1 MKQKQLLRTFLAAV
15 CLLVGQSVW
24 ADRVYFNDFSTGN
37 GTTAPEGLTIH
48 GDGSFVDDADANFGK
63 VFQNGGGAQRTHY
76 LQLPNDVLSHSSTS
90 KKMTIGFWVNA
101 KNAGESNSYMWAPI
115 FTAYAAAP
123 SNNTNTSPMFACQYR
138 GVLQVNNSGWCDYVD
153 QQNVKGSNT
162 LYHGN
167 TDWLADDG
175 WHYYTAVFDGENAYV
190 YFDGVLKNQWLATT
204 DYNDGTSDITNTTQ
218 DGLFTAGSDLTYVCL
233 GGNQVWNFG
242 DNDAAFMFDD
252 FAVYDE
258 ALAPSQIAKVIADKK
273 GLTEET
279 YDFAAANTT
288 SSSSECTYGAIVKIN
303 SYDCSI
309 LSSGKLEMNDRFA
322 GRVANGSKWYIYR
335 NSGGIGTSTD
345 RTFGILNLAEG
356 DYVSITFTGS
366 APTFIGNS
374 NISGKASGTAV
385 VSGDVYKMSASG
397 NLELNVPKS
406 ANNSNTYIKS
416 ISIFTSKPVL
426 SKPTITF
433 SGMVESAGVYNPKYT
448 FSSTDD
454 DVTYYDGDGNDISNG
469 YTFTTAGT
477 LTYYAGK
484 AGRTNSAKQTYTVT
498 SNQVGMILTNSIDV
512 RNLYGVSADYN
523 NNEWPAGLDY
533 TLIPNVTFNPVN
545 NTQGCTYRTKHNSTE
560 YNTLY
565 ARNKAFTAT
574 CSNLSEDE
582 MVIFA
587 DYTGKIYTPCTS
599 TSNSISVSKD
609 GSIKYYNL
617 YTQPTLTQ
625 SITVSDA
632 EWKTLVSQYSLDFT
646 SVEGLKA
653 YIVTGGVGGVL
664 TKTQVKKVPAGTALL
679 LNGSAT
685 TYDVPVIAKSAAT
698 DNVTGNK
705 LVGVVTN
712 KEIAAE
718 TGYVLLKENNVL
730 GFYKNSNA
738 FTLGANTAY
747 LPVSFDQNGAARAS
761 YLLFDDMTGI
771 SQVAGGKV
779 KTNGVIY
786 NLNGQRVTNPTKG
799 IYIIDGVKVAIE

>member
-1 MKQKQLLRTFLAAV
+1 MGASA
-15 CLLVGQSVW
+15 W

-48 GDGSFVDDADANFGK
+48 GEGSFVDDADANFGK

-76 LQLPNDVLSHSSTS
+76 LQLPSDVLAHSSTS

-204 DYNDGTSDITNTTQ
+204 DYNDGNSDITNTTQ

-258 ALAPSQIAKVIADKK
+258 ALTPAQILQIIANKN
-273 GLTEET
+273 GLTLET
-279 YDFAAANTT
+279 YDFQAANPN
-288 SSSSECTYGAIVKIN
+288 SSTGSTNGGAVTVDGSSLQ
-303 SYDCSI
+303 I
-309 LSSGKLEMNDRFA
+309 LKNTAMELKDRFA
-322 GRVANGSKWYIYR
+322 GGMKGGNVSTWNILR
-335 NSGGIGTSTD
+335 NSGGLQDASGNASKELAV
-345 RTFGILNLAEG
+345 LNLTAG
-356 DYVSITFTGS
+356 DYVMINYRSNGAAFTFQGSNNITGMEAGTTLVSGQIYKIEKTGS
-366 APTFIGNS
+366 LLLKGARSSSNYPTF
-374 NISGKASGTAV
+374 
-385 VSGDVYKMSASG
+385 Y
-397 NLELNVPKS
+397 
-406 ANNSNTYIKS
+406 S
-416 ISIFTSKPVL
+416 ILIATSTPVL
-426 SKPTITF
+426 EKPTISF
-433 SGMVESAGVYNPKYT
+433 NSMVESAGVYNPKFT

-454 DVTYYDGDGNDISNG
+454 GVTYYDGDGNDISNG

-523 NNEWPAGLDY
+523 NNEWPTELDY

-560 YNTLY
+560 YNALY

-718 TGYVLLKENNVL
+718 TGYVLLKENDVL
-730 GFYKNSNA
+730 GFYKNNNV

-747 LPVSFDQNGAARAS
+747 LPESFDQNGAARAS

-771 SQVAGGKV
+771 SQVAGGEV
-779 KTNGVIY
+779 KTNGAIY
-786 NLNGQRVTNPTKG
+786 NLNGQRVSNPTKG